1 MKKNSIT
8 ITVAILLI
16 LYGLTNFA
24 AASGQFFKG
33 DLMSGLTG
41 AAVSTGNWAA
51 SSPANTANSQQLKKD
66 TARIGQMGQDK
77 SFSLYAISL
86 FILAVAIVDIVAAVG
101 IFGGTNW
108 ARLALILAGIGGILV
123 EIQDVAEDG
132 MGIAKIVFF
141 AINGLALLIAFTAR
155 SEPARA

>member
-8 ITVAILLI
+8 ITLAILLI

-51 SSPANTANSQQLKKD
+51 SSPANTTNSQQLRND
-66 TARIGQMGQDK
+66 TDRIGQMGQEK
-77 SFSLYAISL
+77 SFTLYAISL
-86 FILAVAIVDIVAAVG
+86 FILAVAIVDIAAAVG
-101 IFGGTNW
+101 IFGGMHW
-108 ARLALILAGIGGILV
+108 ARLALLVAGIGGILV

-132 MGIAKIVFF
+132 MSIAKIVFF
-141 AINGLALLIAFTAR
+141 AINGLALITVFTAR
-155 SEPARA
+155 DEPARA